1 MGLCWGT
8 HPSLSSD
15 SLTVENVTVFTTFSN
30 VAFSLYEIVDP
41 LSVVQPVTLSHSEV
55 FRSNFSFS
63 NEVFI
68 MIASNVLI

>member
-15 SLTVENVTVFTTFSN
+15 SLTVENVIVFTTFSN